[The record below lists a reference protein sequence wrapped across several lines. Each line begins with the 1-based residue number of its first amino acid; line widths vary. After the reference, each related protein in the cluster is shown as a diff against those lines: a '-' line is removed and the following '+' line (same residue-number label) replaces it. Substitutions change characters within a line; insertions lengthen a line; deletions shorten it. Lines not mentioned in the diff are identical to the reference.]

1 MESRRLL
8 SIDALRGFDMFFIM
22 GFASLVVAVC
32 SLFPDGADGWL
43 ARQMSHPDWNGLTH
57 HDTIFPLFL
66 FIAGMTFPF
75 SLANSREKGLSD
87 KRIFLKVLCRGL
99 ILIALGFVYN
109 YIFRLKLSTFR
120 FYSVLGR
127 IGLAWMLA
135 AWLYM
140 VCGQKARA
148 IIAAAI
154 LVGYNL
160 LLLIP
165 APDCPGASSLSL
177 EGNLVGYIDRLLLPN
192 HLFYRDVG
200 FDPEGLLSTLPA
212 VVTAM
217 LGQFTGEF
225 VKDSDAKHK
234 TLRMLVAAAVL
245 LAAGLVWSIW
255 FPINK
260 KLWTS
265 SFVLVMGAYSV
276 ALFAV
281 FYWIIEVKGWKKWA
295 FFFQV
300 IGLNSITIYMLQRI
314 VPFSEVNRFFL
325 GGVAEL
331 CPEPVG
337 RVIFAVGYLCISW
350 LLLWFLYKKKV
361 FLKV

>member
-1 MESRRLL
+1 MDSKRLL

-22 GFASLVVAVC
+22 GFSALVIAVC
-32 SLFPDGADGWL
+32 ELFPGGADCWL
-43 ARQMSHPDWNGLTH
+43 ARQMGHASWDGLTH

-66 FIAGMTFPF
+66 FISGMTFPF
-75 SLANSREKGLSD
+75 SLAKSREKGLSE
-87 KRIFLKVLCRGL
+87 KRIFLKVLTRAA
-99 ILIALGFVYN
+99 ILIGLGLVYN
-109 YIFRLKLSTFR
+109 GFFGLQFKTMR

-140 VCGQKARA
+140 GCGPKARA
-148 IIAAAI
+148 FIAAGI

-165 APDCPGASSLSL
+165 APDFPGASPLSL
-177 EGNLVGYIDRLLLPN
+177 EGNIVGYIDRCILPN
-192 HLFYRDVG
+192 HLLYKVG
-200 FDPEGLLSTLPA
+200 FDPEGLLSSLPA
-212 VVTAM
+212 IVSAM

-225 VKDSDAKHK
+225 VKDSKVEKK
-234 TLRMLVAAAVL
+234 TLWMLGGALVL
-245 LAAGLVWSIW
+245 LVAGLVWSSW
-255 FPINK
+255 LPLNK

-265 SFVLVMGAYSV
+265 SFTLVVGAMSV
-276 ALFAV
+276 ALFAL
-281 FYWIIEVKGWKKWA
+281 FYWIIDVKGWKKWA

-300 IGLNSITIYMLQRI
+300 IGLNSITIYMLQKI
-314 VPFSEVNRFFL
+314 LPISAVNRFFL
-325 GGVAEL
+325 GGVVSL

-337 RVIFAVGYLCISW
+337 KVIFAVGYVFWCW

>member
-1 MESRRLL
+1 MESKRLL

-22 GFASLVVAVC
+22 GFASLVIAVC
-32 SLFPDGADGWL
+32 KLFPGGADCWL
-43 ARQMSHPDWNGLTH
+43 VQQMSHTAWDGLTH

-66 FIAGMTFPF
+66 FISGMTFPF
-75 SLANSREKGLSD
+75 SLGKSREKGLSNGQ
-87 KRIFLKVLCRGL
+87 IFLKVLSRGL

-109 YIFRLKLSTFR
+109 GIFGLQFERFR

-135 AWLYM
+135 AWLFM
-140 VCGQKARA
+140 ACGRKLRVA
-148 IIAAAI
+148 IAAVI
-154 LVGYNL
+154 LVGYGL

-177 EGNLVGYIDRLLLPN
+177 EGNIVGYIDRLLLPG
-192 HLFYRDVG
+192 HLLYRAG

-225 VKDSDAKHK
+225 VKESKLSRK
-234 TLRMLVAAAVL
+234 TLWMLGAALVL
-245 LAAGLVWSIW
+245 LAAGLLWSLW
-255 FPINK
+255 QPVNK
-260 KLWTS
+260 KLWTP
-265 SFVLVMGAYSV
+265 SFTLVVGAVSL

-281 FYWIIEVKGWKKWA
+281 FYWVIDVKGWKKWA

-300 IGLNSITIYMLQRI
+300 IGLNSITIYLVQKI
-314 VPFSEVNRFFL
+314 VPFAEVNRFFL
-325 GGVAEL
+325 GGVAGL
-331 CPEPVG
+331 CSEPVG
-337 RVIFAVGYLCISW
+337 KVIFAVGYVFWCWI
-350 LLLWFLYKKKV
+350 LLWFLYKKKV

>member
-1 MESRRLL
+1 MESKRLL

-32 SLFPDGADGWL
+32 SLFPDGADCWL
-43 ARQMSHPDWNGLTH
+43 ARQMSHPSWNGLTH

-66 FIAGMTFPF
+66 FISGMTFPF
-75 SLANSREKGLSD
+75 SLAKSREKGLST
-87 KRIFLKVLCRGL
+87 KKIFLKVLYRGL

-109 YIFRLKLSTFR
+109 YIFQLKLSAFR

-140 VCGQKARA
+140 ACGQKARA
-148 IIAAAI
+148 IIATAI

-165 APDCPGASSLSL
+165 APDAPGASSLSL

-192 HLFYRDVG
+192 HLFYSAG

-225 VKDSDAKHK
+225 VKDSEAKNK
-234 TLRMLVAAAVL
+234 TLRMLIAAAAL
-245 LAAGLVWSIW
+245 LAVGLVWSLW

-265 SFVLVMGAYSV
+265 SFVLVVGAYSV
-276 ALFAV
+276 ALFAI
-281 FYWIIEVKGWKKWA
+281 FYWIIDVKGWKKWA

-314 VPFSEVNRFFL
+314 VPFSSINRFFL
-325 GGVAEL
+325 GGVADL

-337 RVIFAVGYLCISW
+337 RVILAVGYIFWSW
-350 LLLWFLYKKKV
+350 LVLWFLYKKKV

>member
-1 MESRRLL
+1 MESKRLL

-22 GFASLVVAVC
+22 GFASLVIAVC
-32 SLFPDGADGWL
+32 ELFPGGADCWL
-43 ARQMSHPDWNGLTH
+43 ARQMLHPDWNGLSH

-66 FIAGMTFPF
+66 FISGMTFPF
-75 SLANSREKGLSD
+75 SLAKSREKGMSE
-87 KRIFLKVLCRGL
+87 KQIFRKVLVRGL
-99 ILIALGFVYN
+99 ILIGLGFVYN
-109 YIFRLKLSTFR
+109 GFFQLKLSTFR

-140 VCGQKARA
+140 CCGQKARA

-165 APDCPGASSLSL
+165 APDVPGASSLSL
-177 EGNLVGYIDRLLLPN
+177 EGNIVGYIDRLLLPN
-192 HLFYRDVG
+192 HLLYSVG

-212 VVTAM
+212 IVTAM

-225 VKDSDAKHK
+225 VKDSPAEKK

-245 LAAGLVWSIW
+245 LVAGLVWSIW

-265 SFVLVMGAYSV
+265 SFVLVVGAYSL

-281 FYWIIEVKGWKKWA
+281 FYWLIDVKGWKKWA
-295 FFFQV
+295 FFFEV
-300 IGLNSITIYMLQRI
+300 IGLNSITIYLLQRI
-314 VPFSEVNRFFL
+314 VPFAQINRFFL
-325 GGVAEL
+325 GGVADL

-337 RVIFAVGYLCISW
+337 KVVLAVGYIFWCW
-350 LLLWFLYKKKV
+350 LLLWFLYRKKV

>member
-1 MESRRLL
+1 MESKRLL

-32 SLFPDGADGWL
+32 ALFPGGADGWL
-43 ARQMSHPDWNGLTH
+43 ARQMSHPDWNGLSH

-66 FIAGMTFPF
+66 FISGMTFPF
-75 SLANSREKGLSD
+75 SLAHSREKGMSE
-87 KRIFLKVLCRGL
+87 KQISRKVLVRGL
-99 ILIALGFVYN
+99 ILIGLGFVYN
-109 YIFRLKLSTFR
+109 YIFQLKLSTFR

-148 IIAAAI
+148 VIAAAI

-165 APDCPGASSLSL
+165 APDFPGASSLSM
-177 EGNLVGYIDRLLLPN
+177 EGNIVGYIDRLLLPN
-192 HLFYRDVG
+192 HLLYSVG

-212 VVTAM
+212 IVTAM

-225 VKDSDAKHK
+225 VKDSEAKHK
-234 TLRMLVAAAVL
+234 TLRMLVAAAVML
-245 LAAGLVWSIW
+245 VAGLVWSLW

-265 SFVLVMGAYSV
+265 SFVLVVGAYSV

-281 FYWIIEVKGWKKWA
+281 FYWLIDVKGWKKWA

-314 VPFSEVNRFFL
+314 VPFADINRFFL
-325 GGVAEL
+325 GGVAGL

-337 RVIFAVGYLCISW
+337 RVILAVGYLALSW
-350 LLLWFLYKKKV
+350 LLLWLLYRKKV

>member
-1 MESRRLL
+1 
-8 SIDALRGFDMFFIM
+8 MFFIM

-32 SLFPDGADGWL
+32 CLFPGGADSWL
-43 ARQMSHPDWNGLTH
+43 ARQMSHPSWNGLSH

-66 FIAGMTFPF
+66 FISGMTFPF
-75 SLANSREKGLSD
+75 SLAKSREKGMSG
-87 KRIFLKVLCRGL
+87 KQIFLKVLWRGL

-109 YIFRLKLSTFR
+109 YIFQLKLSTFR

-140 VCGQKARA
+140 VCGQKTRA

-154 LVGYNL
+154 LMGYNL

-165 APDCPGASSLSL
+165 APDAPGASSLSL
-177 EGNLVGYIDRLLLPN
+177 EGNIVGYIDRLLLPN
-192 HLFYRDVG
+192 HLLYSAG

-225 VKDSDAKHK
+225 VKDSPVKNK
-234 TLRMLVAAAVL
+234 TLRMLVAATVL
-245 LAAGLVWSIW
+245 LIVGLVWSRW

-265 SFVLVMGAYSV
+265 SFVLVVGAYSV

-281 FYWIIEVKGWKKWA
+281 FYWIIDVKGWKKWA

-314 VPFSEVNRFFL
+314 LPFAQVNLFFL
-325 GGVAEL
+325 GGVAGL
-331 CPEPVG
+331 CSEPVG
-337 RVIFAVGYLCISW
+337 NVVLAVGYICWCW